1 LELTFAGQEPARHEG
16 WRFNASRAR
25 QATKRTVQF
34 LLECLLNPQSF
45 FGNRSKVM
53 IARAREFQTVAEIM
67 EQHEIGIE
75 ELDAFTGLGPRIV
88 ESIVRQRYTPSPEQR
103 ERVSNALGETRE
115 RIIWGHL
122 ALVEGHI
129 HSPD

>member
-1 LELTFAGQEPARHEG
+1 MLVKPP
-16 WRFNASRAR
+16 
-25 QATKRTVQF
+25 V
-34 LLECLLNPQSF
+34 LLW
-45 FGNRSKVM
+45 NRSKVM
-53 IARAREFQTVAEIM
+53 IARAREYQTVAEIM